1 MLPYQ
6 TEHKVFLQ
14 ADSDGPKTKVI
25 TAINYRFADI
35 EIRKVQTGTTR
46 GLAGASF
53 EVKIDEQSIG
63 TFGPTDKSVNTGEKS
78 LKKFQFSHFG
88 VK

>member
-1 MLPYQ
+1 M
-6 TEHKVFLQ
+6 FLQ

-25 TAINYRFADI
+25 TAINYRYADI

-63 TFGPTDKSVNTGEKS
+63 TFGPTDAS
-78 LKKFQFSHFG
+78 G
-88 VK
+88 VSPWRRTWLCQLVSSIM